1 MSLLV
6 QMKTLGHSTMH
17 RLLQKG
23 FALIELVI
31 VVAILAITAAIA
43 VPNFIEFQSRSTQSE
58 ARTNLRAIY
67 TGQMAFFQE
76 RKRFSQW
83 TGEIGFDPD
92 GNNRYAYFLSGDALM
107 LQDRSTTIID
117 HHRTTFTGIQ
127 VDTFVYGSTSYQ
139 AYRTTACGTRATVID
154 SPPRFVAVA
163 EGKIDAAL
171 PVDEWSISSDSRV
184 FRAHADCTA
193 DGDNPAGEPAND
205 RNAAAH

>member
-6 QMKTLGHSTMH
+6 QMNPLGHSTMH

-31 VVAILAITAAIA
+31 VVAILAVTAAIA
-43 VPNFIEFQSRSTQSE
+43 VPNFIKFQARSKQSE
-58 ARTNLRAIY
+58 ARTNLRTIY

-92 GNNRYAYFLSGDALM
+92 GNNRYAYFLSGDM
-107 LQDRSTTIID
+107 QVLQDRSTSIID
-117 HHRTTFTGIQ
+117 HHTTTFTGIK
-127 VDTFVYGSTSYQ
+127 VDIFMYGSTSYQ
-139 AYRTTACGTRATVID
+139 GYRTTACGTKATVID
-154 SPPRFVAVA
+154 TPPRFVAVA
-163 EGKIDAAL
+163 EGKIDADL
-171 PVDEWSISSDSRV
+171 PVDEWSIASNPRV
-184 FRAHADCTA
+184 FKAHADCTA